1 MTGRERVLAALQRQE
16 PDRVPTFEWIINP
29 GVIEKMTGRRS
40 EIEFIRQLDLDGMAL
55 GTDMKKTPVDD
66 RHFKDEWGIT
76 RVAYDEYPNPVG
88 FPMSAEGDLKALTVP
103 DPDADYRF
111 DKIRHAMQ
119 EFGDEKAIIIRLR
132 DVFSQP
138 RDLLGFENFLMS
150 FYTQPDLVSRLME
163 ISVDYNSRLA
173 KNAHELGGDVI
184 VVGDDIAT
192 NKGLLIR
199 PQMYRKMVLPY
210 FTQLIAN
217 FKALGFYV
225 IKHTDGDIHAVL
237 DDLVDSG
244 IDCLDPIDPLG
255 GMDIGDIKQ
264 RYGSRVC
271 LKGNVDCVSTLVDK
285 TPDEVAREVKEC
297 ILKASPGGGHII
309 SSSNSIHSGIHPAN
323 YRAFLD
329 AVKEYGTYPL
339 NLERLKSSESRLQA
353 EKP

>member
-1 MTGRERVLAALQRQE
+1 MTGRERVLAVLQRQE

-29 GVIEKMTGRRS
+29 GVIEKMTGQRS
-40 EIEFIRQLDLDGMAL
+40 EIEFIRQLHLDGMAV
-55 GTDMKKTPVDD
+55 GTDMQKTPVDD

-76 RVAYDEYPNPVG
+76 RVTYDEYPNAVG
-88 FPMSAEGDLKALTVP
+88 FPISDEGDLKTLTVP

-111 DKIRHAMQ
+111 DNIRHVMQ

-138 RDLLGFENFLMS
+138 RDLLGFEHFLMS
-150 FYTQPDLVSRLME
+150 FYTQPDLVKRLME
-163 ISVDYNSRLA
+163 ISVDYNTRLA
-173 KNAHELGGDVI
+173 KNAKELGGEVI

-199 PQMYRKMVLPY
+199 PKMYREMVLPY
-210 FTQLIAN
+210 FNQLIAN

-225 IKHTDGDIHAVL
+225 IKHTDGDIRKVL

-255 GMDIGDIKQ
+255 GLDIGDIKE
-264 RYGSRVC
+264 RYGDQVC

-285 TPDEVAREVKEC
+285 TPDEVVREVKAC
-297 ILKASPGGGHII
+297 ILAASPGGGHII
-309 SSSNSIHSGIHPAN
+309 SSSNSIHSGIHPVN
-323 YRAFLD
+323 YRTFLD

-339 NLERLKSSESRLQA
+339 DFEHLRNHK
-353 EKP
+353 K